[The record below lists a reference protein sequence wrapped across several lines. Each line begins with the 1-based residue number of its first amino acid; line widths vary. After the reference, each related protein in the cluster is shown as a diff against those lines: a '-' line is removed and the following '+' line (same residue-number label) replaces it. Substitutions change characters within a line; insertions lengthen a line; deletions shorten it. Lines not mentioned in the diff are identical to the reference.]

1 MRGCA
6 RRTSTAERTPT
17 GSRPSCS
24 RPAPNRDRPA
34 SRTRSAPRVASRDAR
49 ARTLPQNG
57 AAPSPD
63 GATSPHRAENTESA
77 RAPHGSHTTGRG
89 QMAGTPAIGRSA
101 RTGERLLLRS
111 LEESHTQ
118 AERAAAAARIP
129 WRRLSRGTCAG
140 ADTDTD
146 DMRTTQIPRD
156 MSEEHGRDQ
165 LRQPSRRARSCCSR
179 AW

>member
-1 MRGCA
+1 M
-6 RRTSTAERTPT
+6 T
-17 GSRPSCS
+17 
-24 RPAPNRDRPA
+24 
-34 SRTRSAPRVASRDAR
+34 
-49 ARTLPQNG
+49 G
-57 AAPSPD
+57 AAV
-63 GATSPHRAENTESA
+63 RASGLVKRFDSTIAVDHVDLEGRA
-77 RAPHGSHTTGRG
+77 GPARRAPHGSHTTGRG

-129 WRRLSRGTCAG
+129 RAG

-146 DMRTTQIPRD
+146 AMRTTQIPRD